1 MSTTMIL
8 SLVLGLCLGSGLWLV
23 LVRIPAMRPVT
34 FVQRVAPHLRAGR
47 SGSRILAEPLAAQT
61 PFGPLGRIVG
71 PVLADVARMSQ
82 RLNPSNEA
90 LARRLVRAGL
100 RIGVLDF
107 RAQQLLWSA
116 GLTLLGAALIGLNI
130 VAGRFNPMLALV
142 VLVFCAV
149 GGYLLRDWYLGEQTT
164 RRSKRILNQFPT
176 IAELMALA
184 VAAGEST
191 VGSIERVARTSRG
204 ALSEEFALTLAHVRA
219 GATLAGALADM
230 SDRIQ
235 LTAMT
240 RFVDAI
246 IVASERGT
254 PIAAVMRAQAQ
265 DVRDAAKRELM
276 ETAGKKEIGMMVPIV
291 FGILPLTIVFAVY
304 PGLSLIDM
312 NY

>member
-1 MSTTMIL
+1 MSTAMVL
-8 SLVLGLCLGSGLWLV
+8 SVVLGMSLGCGLWLV
-23 LVRIPAMRPVT
+23 LVRIPAMRPVS
-34 FVQRVAPHLRAGR
+34 FSQRVAPHLRAGR
-47 SGSRILAEPLAAQT
+47 GGSRMLADPLAGQT
-61 PFGPLGRIVG
+61 PFGPLGRIMG

-82 RLNPSNEA
+82 RFNPSNEA
-90 LARRLVRAGL
+90 MSRRLDRAGL
-100 RIGVLDF
+100 RISVLDF

-116 GLTLLGAALIGLNI
+116 GLTLAGAAVLGANL
-130 VAGRFNPMLALV
+130 VAGRFNPMFAFL

-149 GGYLLRDWYLGEQTT
+149 GGYVLRDWYLGEQTS

-191 VGSIERVARTSRG
+191 VGAIERVARTSRG
-204 ALSEEFALTLAHVRA
+204 ALGEEFGLTLAYVRS
-219 GATLAGALADM
+219 GSTLAEALTEMA
-230 SDRIQ
+230 DRIQ

-246 IVASERGT
+246 TVATDRGT

-276 ETAGKKEIGMMVPIV
+276 ETAGKKEIGMMIPIV
-291 FGILPLTIVFAVY
+291 FGILPLTIVFAVF
-304 PGLSLIDM
+304 PGLALIDM

>member
-1 MSTTMIL
+1 MSGTMIL
-8 SLVLGLCLGSGLWLV
+8 ALVLGLALGSGLWLV
-23 LVRIPAMRPVT
+23 LVRIPQMRPVT
-34 FVQRVAPHLRAGR
+34 FSQRVTPHLRAGR
-47 SGSRILAEPLAAQT
+47 SGSRMLGEPFSAQT
-61 PFGPLGRIVG
+61 PFGPLGRILG
-71 PVLADVARMSQ
+71 PVLGDLAKISQ
-82 RLNPSNEA
+82 RFNPSSEA
-90 LARRLVRAGL
+90 LARRLLRAGL
-100 RIGVLDF
+100 RMSVLDF

-116 GLTLLGAALIGLNI
+116 GMTLVGAVLIGVNMA
-130 VAGRFNPMLALV
+130 AGRFNPMLALV
-142 VLVFCAV
+142 VLIFCAV
-149 GGYLLRDWYLGEQTT
+149 GGYLLRDWYLGQQSTK
-164 RRSKRILNQFPT
+164 RSRRILNQFPT

-191 VGSIERVARTSRG
+191 VGSIERVARTSKG
-204 ALSEEFALTLAHVRA
+204 ALSEEFSLTLAHVRA
-219 GATLAGALADM
+219 GATLAEALAEM
-230 SDRIQ
+230 ADRIR

-246 IVASERGT
+246 TVASERGT

-291 FGILPLTIVFAVY
+291 FGVLPLTIVFAVF